1 MVRAVHEPRVMGVRP
16 RILVADDDAALLDD
30 VASVLES
37 VGEVTRAASG
47 AELIEHLG
55 EDGPYDLIVT
65 DIAMPW
71 MTGVQAV
78 QATRYAG
85 LVTPVVVM
93 TALRDPEVADR
104 VAALGGQVVLLHKPF
119 GIAELGAAISDVW
132 PSLGSMVA
140 SA

>member
-1 MVRAVHEPRVMGVRP
+1 MGVRP

-78 QATRYAG
+78 Q
-85 LVTPVVVM
+85 
-93 TALRDPEVADR
+93 
-104 VAALGGQVVLLHKPF
+104 
-119 GIAELGAAISDVW
+119 
-132 PSLGSMVA
+132 
-140 SA
+140 